1 MIIIST
7 PEHIAIL
14 DRLLDPDDPVLL
26 ESDRNRRIGDLTDL
40 ARILIRTARSMT
52 PEQKAEMR
60 EPFTKFDRKLL
71 RRMDICS

>member
-7 PEHIAIL
+7 PENIAIL

>member
-1 MIIIST
+1 MIIINT
-7 PEHIAIL
+7 PENIAIL